1 MANPARLVISL
12 AALLGGGGG
21 AWFMAKSARDDAA
34 HKTDES
40 SRAADA
46 AVREL
51 AGDLSRAVSVARTR
65 ARSLAD
71 MTSLRSAIVTNEQT
85 VGDMVR
91 GDQTLRVQPDEGVVI
106 AKIVAGKAE
115 RLYAQPEAAK
125 SLDVTRE
132 GVQLAKAAGK
142 ISSWVVVGVEPMY
155 KGDVEAGRL
164 AVRGEAV
171 LKPIPGSARLLGDGV
186 DLALA
191 DEPTPGDTRKNEI
204 KLSPDAGVANGRI
217 VVQTSV
223 VTPMIPAA
231 TWGAAAGGALIAI
244 AALVWPRK
252 KKQDAGGSAIAV
264 PELKIEMPKAQG
276 GQFGRYTIVRKVA
289 SGGMADLYLAE
300 LRGEGAFQKKIAI
313 KHLHQHLADKPELVD
328 WFFDEAS
335 LAAQLSHPNIV
346 QVYELGKDA
355 SERPFI
361 AMEYVEGFDLLH
373 LGDRLR
379 ERNQQMPLRAALTI
393 GIGVCEGLHHAH
405 TASDEQDNPLSIVHR
420 DMKPAN
426 VLISHDG
433 AVKVGDFGIAKATQQ
448 KHVTEVGTIAG
459 TAAYMAPEQRA
470 GQAVDARADE
480 FGVGAILYELVT
492 GVVIDLDLARLV
504 QLGLEGWPHLDPP
517 SKIRSDLPPALD
529 AVIFKALAF
538 KPEDR
543 YPDCRALQRELEQ
556 ILLSRS
562 EAASSS
568 YLAEYLISVGAG
580 KMKTLV
586 PPRSA

>member
-1 MANPARLVISL
+1 MANPARLAISL
-12 AALLGGGGG
+12 VALLGGGGG
-21 AWFMAKSARDDAA
+21 AWFLAKSAHDDAA
-34 HKTDES
+34 RKSEES
-40 SRAADA
+40 SRAAESA
-46 AVREL
+46 AREL
-51 AGDLSRAVSVARTR
+51 AGELSRAVQVARTR

-71 MTSLRSAIVTNEQT
+71 MTSVRSAIVTNEQT
-85 VGDMVR
+85 VADMVR
-91 GDQTLRVQPDEGVVI
+91 GDQTLRVRPDEGVVI
-106 AKIVAGKAE
+106 AKIVGGKPE

-125 SLDVTRE
+125 AVDVARE
-132 GVQLAKAAGK
+132 GVQLAKAGAK
-142 ISSWVVVGVEPMY
+142 ISAWVTVGVEPMY
-155 KGDVEAGRL
+155 KGDVQAGRL
-164 AVRGEAV
+164 AVRGEAAV
-171 LKPIPGSARLLGDGV
+171 KPIPGSARLLSDGV
-186 DLALA
+186 DLVLA
-191 DEPTPGDTRKNEI
+191 DEPAPGDARKIEI
-204 KLSPDAGVANGRI
+204 KLEPDTVANGRI
-217 VVQTSV
+217 LVQTPV
-223 VTPMIPAA
+223 VAPMIPPA
-231 TWGAAAGGALIAI
+231 TWGAAAAGALIAI
-244 AALVWPRK
+244 AALAWPRK
-252 KKQDAGGSAIAV
+252 KQDGVARAKATGL

-276 GQFGRYTIVRKVA
+276 GQFGRYTIIRKLA

-313 KHLHQHLADKPELVD
+313 KHLHQHLADKPELRD

-335 LAAQLSHPNIV
+335 IVAQLSHPNIV

-355 SERPFI
+355 SDQPFI

-379 ERNQQMPLRAALTI
+379 ERNQPMPLRAALTI
-393 GIGVCEGLHHAH
+393 GMGVCEGLHHAH
-405 TASDEQDNPLSIVHR
+405 TATDEQGNALDIVHR

-504 QLGLEGWPHLDPP
+504 QLGLQGWPHLDPP
-517 SKIRSDLPPALD
+517 TQLRPDLPKALD
-529 AVIFKALAF
+529 AIIFKALAF

-543 YPDCRALQRELEQ
+543 YPDCRALQRELEKVL
-556 ILLSRS
+556 IERG

-568 YLAEYLISVGAG
+568 YLAEYLVSVGAG

-586 PPRSA
+586 PPKTA